1 MLSSN
6 FYNDQSPD
14 IVVLAITSNLSPNP
28 FKVFVDRKN
37 LDTGYIPV
45 KSAIRV
51 DKPFSF
57 LKKKVLKVLGTISAQ
72 KHDEVM
78 SSLQLLLQTNPP
90 SNVTVTSSLIPELPQ
105 YQGLSPVPAFA
116 ISWSRQVLHTHVL

>member
-1 MLSSN
+1 MSPKDYGRNVLTINQRDIILIPFPFSDLSGSKVRPALVHSSN

-37 LDTGYIPV
+37 LHTGYIPV
-45 KSAIRV
+45 KSAIRL

-57 LKKKVLKVLGTISAQ
+57 LKRR
-72 KHDEVM
+72 
-78 SSLQLLLQTNPP
+78 
-90 SNVTVTSSLIPELPQ
+90 
-105 YQGLSPVPAFA
+105 Y
-116 ISWSRQVLHTHVL
+116 